1 MAALIKSH
9 AGLKPLEEVDT
20 EMADLIAQE
29 QRRQVRRGVRNEET
43 AAAAER
49 GRARTV
55 FRRVYVL
62 LSTHTP
68 TPSRARGTERR
79 LCPAFHIHP

>member
-1 MAALIKSH
+1 MAALIKGH

-29 QRRQVRRGVRNEET
+29 QRRQVRLGVRNETT

-49 GRARTV
+49 GRARGIET
-55 FRRVYVL
+55 FSVL
-62 LSTHTP
+62 LSI
-68 TPSRARGTERR
+68 
-79 LCPAFHIHP
+79 HIPYAIDA